1 MKKYIKN
8 ILLFLLILLFWLLSG
23 FIFKFNKEYY
33 DLLTLPSFTLSG
45 KYISIIWFIIY
56 ILITISIF
64 IIIKKYN
71 LFKQKDYYYILVTN
85 YLANQLFTYVFFYLM
100 SPFLGFIITV
110 IVFISSIFLFIET
123 KKLNKKSSYFLIPYL
138 IYNTYALILMTSV
151 YLLNF

>member
-1 MKKYIKN
+1 MKKYIKD

-33 DLLTLPSFTLSG
+33 DLLTLPSFTLDG

-56 ILITISIF
+56 ILISISIF

-123 KKLNKKSSYFLIPYL
+123 KKLLI
-138 IYNTYALILMTSV
+138 
-151 YLLNF
+151 

>member
-1 MKKYIKN
+1 MKKYIKD

-33 DLLTLPSFTLSG
+33 DLLTLPSFTLDG

-56 ILITISIF
+56 ILISISIF

-85 YLANQLFTYVFFYLM
+85 YLANQLVTYVFFYLM

>member
-1 MKKYIKN
+1 MKKYIKD

-33 DLLTLPSFTLSG
+33 DLLTLPSFALSG

-56 ILITISIF
+56 ILISISIF

>member
-1 MKKYIKN
+1 MKKYIKD

-33 DLLTLPSFTLSG
+33 DLLTLPSFTLDG

-56 ILITISIF
+56 ILISISIF

>member
-1 MKKYIKN
+1 MKKYIKD

-56 ILITISIF
+56 ILISISIF

>member
-1 MKKYIKN
+1 MKKYIKD

-33 DLLTLPSFTLSG
+33 DLLTLPSFTLDG

-56 ILITISIF
+56 ILISISIF

-123 KKLNKKSSYFLIPYL
+123 KKLNKKSSYFLVPYL

>member
-1 MKKYIKN
+1 MKKYIKD

-56 ILITISIF
+56 ILISISIF

-71 LFKQKDYYYILVTN
+71 LFKQKDYYYILITN

-123 KKLNKKSSYFLIPYL
+123 KKLNKKSSYYLIPYL

>member
-1 MKKYIKN
+1 MKKYIKD

-33 DLLTLPSFTLSG
+33 DLLTLPSFTLDG

-56 ILITISIF
+56 ILISISIF

-110 IVFISSIFLFIET
+110 IVFISSIFLFIEA

>member
-1 MKKYIKN
+1 MKKYIKD

-56 ILITISIF
+56 ILISISIF
-64 IIIKKYN
+64 IIIKKHN

>member
-1 MKKYIKN
+1 MKKYIKD

-33 DLLTLPSFTLSG
+33 DLLTLPSFTLDG

-56 ILITISIF
+56 ILISISIF

-100 SPFLGFIITV
+100 SPFLGFIITI

>member
-1 MKKYIKN
+1 MKKYIKD

-33 DLLTLPSFTLSG
+33 DLLTLPSFTLDG

-56 ILITISIF
+56 ILISISIF

-138 IYNTYALILMTSV
+138 IYNTYALILMSSV

>member
-1 MKKYIKN
+1 MKKYIKD

-33 DLLTLPSFTLSG
+33 DLLTLPSFTLNG

-56 ILITISIF
+56 ILISISIF